1 MSDRQKILIVDDKRE
16 NLIALEQV
24 LQELDVEIISVSS
37 GNEALKA
44 TLNHEFALAI
54 LDVQMP
60 EMDGYE
66 LAEYL
71 RNEQLTKHL
80 PMIFLSAIYS
90 DELHVFKGYEAGG
103 VDFVTK
109 PYNPF
114 YLNSKVKVFLQ
125 LDKQKKELLDKIEL
139 EKSRNYLESILMSV
153 NDSIVVFSLDGKIKT
168 VNNAAVNLWGYKFE
182 EMVGSNDLKLFT
194 NDLYTP
200 WLNTLNENNSSSD
213 KNNFTFNKIEAVI
226 IRKDGNEV
234 PALISSSALIN
245 RNGAIQGA
253 VLVAVDITDRKIAEL
268 KIHQL
273 NDELEDRVKE
283 RTHQLEISIK
293 DMESFSYTVSHDL
306 KAPLRAISGF
316 TYALYEDYFER
327 LDDEGKGMIKIIV
340 DSTRKM
346 GELIEDLLEF
356 SRLGRQN
363 IVKTQIDMNKLF
375 TSVYE
380 EQKSLASEQKIDFVC
395 HSLLPIAAD
404 ESLLKHVISNLL
416 ANAIKFTNLRDP
428 AKIEVGCYKEEQQ
441 VVYFV
446 KDNGIGFDDQ
456 YSQKLFIVFQRLQN
470 SENYE
475 GTGVGLAIVD
485 KVIHKHDGKVW
496 AEAEEDKGATFYF
509 SLPE

>member
-1 MSDRQKILIVDDKRE
+1 
-16 NLIALEQV
+16 
-24 LQELDVEIISVSS
+24 
-37 GNEALKA
+37 
-44 TLNHEFALAI
+44 
-54 LDVQMP
+54 
-60 EMDGYE
+60 
-66 LAEYL
+66 
-71 RNEQLTKHL
+71 
-80 PMIFLSAIYS
+80 
-90 DELHVFKGYEAGG
+90 
-103 VDFVTK
+103 
-109 PYNPF
+109 
-114 YLNSKVKVFLQ
+114 
-125 LDKQKKELLDKIEL
+125 
-139 EKSRNYLESILMSV
+139 
-153 NDSIVVFSLDGKIKT
+153 
-168 VNNAAVNLWGYKFE
+168 
-182 EMVGSNDLKLFT
+182 
-194 NDLYTP
+194 
-200 WLNTLNENNSSSD
+200 
-213 KNNFTFNKIEAVI
+213 
-226 IRKDGNEV
+226 
-234 PALISSSALIN
+234 
-245 RNGAIQGA
+245 
-253 VLVAVDITDRKIAEL
+253 
-268 KIHQL
+268 
-273 NDELEDRVKE
+273 
-283 RTHQLEISIK
+283 
-293 DMESFSYTVSHDL
+293 
-306 KAPLRAISGF
+306 
-316 TYALYEDYFER
+316 
-327 LDDEGKGMIKIIV
+327 MIKIIV